1 MTTTIVAWAKI
12 LCFPL
17 FLIECSNVRNVCYCY
32 PFYSYYY
39 RLVLDSS
46 NSQRKIDHYFNDSNI
61 EPFVKN
67 GLTLDIKLLVQNCCY
82 FLRDDREGKITM
94 QTNNKNVKKI
104 DDDAWLYIVKL
115 FHIMIYFHKLVVI
128 VVAAASC
135 RASLLSRLAS
145 YISSKRFLLE
155 THTKLDSSQSVAHK
169 MLSSDIPD
177 CRCIRFI
184 LKNIFTFTYIT
195 LFLALILTCIIMT
208 IVCLA
213 FTFFAMLHIHTSL
226 QINTFSALYKSAFSV
241 EIAFHSFKFTT
252 VFTNYYD
259 RTRVEQKNTTA
270 KTNN

>member
-1 MTTTIVAWAKI
+1 
-12 LCFPL
+12 
-17 FLIECSNVRNVCYCY
+17 
-32 PFYSYYY
+32 
-39 RLVLDSS
+39 
-46 NSQRKIDHYFNDSNI
+46 
-61 EPFVKN
+61 
-67 GLTLDIKLLVQNCCY
+67 
-82 FLRDDREGKITM
+82 
-94 QTNNKNVKKI
+94 
-104 DDDAWLYIVKL
+104 
-115 FHIMIYFHKLVVI
+115 
-128 VVAAASC
+128 
-135 RASLLSRLAS
+135 
-145 YISSKRFLLE
+145 
-155 THTKLDSSQSVAHK
+155 

-270 KTNN
+270 KTNNWKFHRSSILGSVKQVLLKRLKKEIRGKFFYNTNEKRERERYELVWNETSRTGTIKTWMRAWAKRYINTSIIHTHPHPNIHTYY